1 MTPKPNMFTTVISLC
16 LLAASLTIT
25 TACRRIHRCQCFLKD
40 EQGTVLDYRELTIE
54 RISKKK
60 AEEKCSSI
68 QATDENGNT
77 WSCSLASK

>member
-1 MTPKPNMFTTVISLC
+1 MTQKPHGFTFLISTC
-16 LLAASLTIT
+16 LLITFLTTT

-40 EQGTVLDYRELTIE
+40 DQGTVLDYRELTIE